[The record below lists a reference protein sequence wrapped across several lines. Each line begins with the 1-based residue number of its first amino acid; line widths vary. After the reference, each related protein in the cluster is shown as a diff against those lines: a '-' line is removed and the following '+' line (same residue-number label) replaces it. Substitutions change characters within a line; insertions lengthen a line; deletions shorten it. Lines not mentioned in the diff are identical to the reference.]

1 MNDRKPLLNLNASD
15 LSHPLRGFMRAELY
29 DELIALED
37 MLFKAQNVS
46 NQEPDFDGGEWYDFM
61 TDFLDQIP
69 EHETEIARVDLH
81 VPPASR
87 GARVLHWRIGQALSV
102 VGNRLPQDILGRSA
116 PNILPSHEVL
126 LPTRLRARL
135 ELVLGC
141 ETIPMVWVR
150 KIDLAR
156 RVPLKARPERPD

>member
-1 MNDRKPLLNLNASD
+1 MIDREPLLNLNASD

-29 DELIALED
+29 DELSALED
-37 MLFKAQNVS
+37 MLFETRKGPAR
-46 NQEPDFDGGEWYDFM
+46 EPDFDAEELYDFM

-69 EHETEIARVDLH
+69 ENETEIARVDLH

-87 GARVLHWRIGQALSV
+87 GARALHWRIGQALSV
-102 VGNRLPQDILGRSA
+102 VGNRLPQDILGPSA

-126 LPTRLRARL
+126 LPMRLRARL

-150 KIDLAR
+150 KIDLAGR
-156 RVPLKARPERPD
+156 TPLKVRPERPD